1 MKRTS
6 VLEISKS
13 AFKHNINEIKK
24 YTNKEIMPV
33 IKASAYG
40 TYINR
45 NLELI
50 KDFNIVAVALISEA
64 IELRKIGFKNEI
76 LTLYEPFIE
85 DIDEIVKYD
94 ITIGVSNINFIREL
108 SKLNHQVNIHLEIE
122 TGMGRTGISIDKL
135 NNIIDSIKESDN
147 VIVEGV
153 YTHLSSADIDKEYT
167 NKQIEIFKQ
176 AVDELKKHFDLKYI
190 HCSASPG
197 LEYHVDFCTLVRP
210 GLAIY
215 GYKCYAGFNEFKLI
229 PVAKLKTK
237 IAFLKEVPKGTSI
250 GYSRTFI
257 TDKTTKVATVNIGY
271 ADGIRR
277 GLSNKGY
284 VVINGKKVPIIGNV
298 CMDAFMIDVTDIDCK
313 VNDDVYIWD
322 NELITLDEVAEE
334 LNTISYEIL
343 STITDRVERKF
354 ID

>member
-24 YTNKEIMPV
+24 YTNKEVMPV

-45 NLELI
+45 NLDLI

-64 IELRKIGFKNEI
+64 IELREIGFKNKI
-76 LTLYEPFIE
+76 FTLYQPYIE
-85 DIDEIVKYD
+85 DIENIIKYD
-94 ITIGVSNINFIREL
+94 ITVGVSDINFIKEL
-108 SKLNHQVNIHLEIE
+108 SKLNHQVRIHLEIE
-122 TGMGRTGISIDKL
+122 TGMGRTGIFVDKL
-135 NNIIDSIKESDN
+135 DDVINVIKNSNNIN
-147 VIVEGV
+147 VEGV
-153 YTHLSSADIDKEYT
+153 YTHLSSADIDEEFT
-167 NKQIEIFKQ
+167 NKQISLFKQ
-176 AVDELKKHFDLKYI
+176 AVDELKQYFDLKYI
-190 HCSASPG
+190 HSAASPG
-197 LEYHVDFCTLVRP
+197 LRYNIDFCNLVRP

-215 GYKCYAGFNEFKLI
+215 GYKCDEYFDIDLI

-237 IAFLKEVPKGTSI
+237 ISFIKEVSEGTSI
-250 GYSRTFI
+250 SYGRTYI
-257 TDKTTKVATVNIGY
+257 TDKVTKVATVTIGY
-271 ADGIRR
+271 ADGVKR

-284 VVINGKKVPIIGNV
+284 VVINGKKAPIIGRI
-298 CMDAFMIDVTDIDCK
+298 CMDSFMIDVSNIDCN

-322 NELITLDEVAEE
+322 NELITLDDLANE
-334 LNTISYEIL
+334 LNTISYEVI
-343 STITDRVERKF
+343 STITDRVERRF

>member
-6 VLEISKS
+6 ILEISKS

-50 KDFNIVAVALISEA
+50 KDFNIVAVALLSEA
-64 IELRKIGFKNEI
+64 IELRKIGYKNEI
-76 LTLYEPFIE
+76 LTLYEPFFE
-85 DIDEIVKYD
+85 DIDNVVKYN
-94 ITIGVSNINFIREL
+94 ITIGVSDINFIKEL
-108 SKLNHQVNIHLEIE
+108 SKLSHQVNIHLEIE
-122 TGMGRTGISIDKL
+122 TGMGRTGIFIDKL
-135 NNIIDSIKESDN
+135 KDVIEVIEKSNNIN
-147 VIVEGV
+147 VEGV
-153 YTHLSSADIDKEYT
+153 YTHLSSADIDEEFT
-167 NKQIEIFKQ
+167 NKQIETFKQ

-190 HCSASPG
+190 HSEAGPG
-197 LEYHVDFCTLVRP
+197 LRYKVDFCNLVRP

-215 GYKCYAGFNEFKLI
+215 GYKCDEYFDVDII

-237 IAFLKEVPKGTSI
+237 ICFIKEVPKGTSI
-250 GYSRTFI
+250 GYGRTYI
-257 TDKTTKVATVNIGY
+257 TDKITRVATVNMGY

-284 VVINGKKVPIIGNV
+284 VVINGEKAPIIGNV
-298 CMDAFMIDVTDIDCK
+298 CMDAFMIDITDIDCK

-322 NELITLDEVAEE
+322 NKIITLDEIAKE
-334 LNTISYEIL
+334 LNTISYEII